1 MKRRILVLVLLAFAI
16 ALPFAHAQMAATGT
30 QPRAVVSLYRV
41 APGKHLEFL
50 KWMAARDRVAHDA
63 GLPATRWYAHVDGDA
78 WDYVAISP
86 ETTPEQDRKVDE
98 LSRQRGLSIGMKAA
112 LEFRGMIAWHTDT
125 LTVGPV
131 AADDLLKMAQ

>member
-1 MKRRILVLVLLAFAI
+1 MKRRILALVLFAFVV
-16 ALPFAHAQMAATGT
+16 ALPFVHAQTAATGT
-30 QPRAVVSLYRV
+30 QPHAVVSLYRV

-78 WDYVAISP
+78 WDYLAISP

-98 LSRQRGLSIGMKAA
+98 LSRQRGLSTGMKAS

-131 AADDLLKMAQ
+131 VADDLLKMAQ